1 MATTTNSIV
10 KKAIIPIAGL
20 GTRFLPLSKAL
31 PKELLPL
38 VDRPAIQYVIE
49 EILAAKMDEI
59 IFINRPKSKEV
70 LEYFKKSPKLEKI
83 LEQRNK
89 NNLLEEVKELTRIS
103 EKIKFSSVV
112 QKEPLG
118 DGHAILQAK
127 KFLKNEPVAVLFPDD
142 IIDSDVPCVEQLC
155 EIYKTCEKPVI
166 ALMKVP
172 CEKISRYGVV
182 KVQKIANRVYKIK
195 QIIEKPTLEQAP
207 SDLAIIGRYIHT
219 PETFDYLKKAKP
231 SEKGEII
238 LAEVMNKMLEDGKTI
253 YGYEFKGELLD
264 CGDKLGWLKSS
275 VHFAMKHPK
284 FGKELKQFIKDE
296 KL

>member
-1 MATTTNSIV
+1 MIMNV

-20 GTRFLPLSKAL
+20 GTRFLPLSKAM

-49 EILAAKMDEI
+49 EILAAKMNEI
-59 IFINRPKSKEV
+59 IFVNRPKSKEV

-83 LEQRNK
+83 LQQRNK

-103 EKIKFSSVV
+103 EKIIFSSVI

-118 DGHAILQAK
+118 DGHAILQTK
-127 KFLKNEPVAVLFPDD
+127 KLLGNEATAVLFPDD

-155 EIYKTCEKPVI
+155 EIFKTCQKPVV

-172 CEKISRYGVV
+172 REQVTRYGVV
-182 KVQKIANRVYKIK
+182 AVEKIANRVYKIK
-195 QIIEKPTLEQAP
+195 KIIEKPSLEEAP
-207 SDLAIIGRYIHT
+207 SDLVIIGRYIHT
-219 PETFDYLKKAKP
+219 PEVFDYLKKAKP

-238 LAEVMNKMLEDGKTI
+238 LAEVMNRMLEDGKTI
-253 YGYEFKGELLD
+253 YGYEFKGERLD
-264 CGDKLGWLKSS
+264 CGDKIGWLKSS
-275 VHFAMKHPK
+275 IHFALKHPE
-284 FGKELKQFIKDE
+284 FGQELKQSLKDE

>member
-1 MATTTNSIV
+1 MIMNV

-20 GTRFLPLSKAL
+20 GTRFLPLSKAM

-49 EILAAKMDEI
+49 EILAAKMNEI
-59 IFINRPKSKEV
+59 IFVNRPKSKEV

-83 LEQRNK
+83 LQQRNK

-103 EKIKFSSVV
+103 EKIIFSSVI

-118 DGHAILQAK
+118 DGHAIFQAK
-127 KFLKNEPVAVLFPDD
+127 KLLGNEATAVLFPDD

-155 EIYKTCEKPVI
+155 EIFKTCQKPVV

-172 CEKISRYGVV
+172 REQVTRYGVV
-182 KVQKIANRVYKIK
+182 AVEKIANRVYKIK
-195 QIIEKPTLEQAP
+195 KIIEKPSLEEAP
-207 SDLAIIGRYIHT
+207 SDLVIIGRYIHT
-219 PETFDYLKKAKP
+219 PEVFDYLKKAKP

-253 YGYEFKGELLD
+253 YGYEFKGERLD
-264 CGDKLGWLKSS
+264 CGDKIGWLKSS
-275 VHFAMKHPK
+275 IHFALKHPE
-284 FGKELKQFIKDE
+284 FGQELKQSLKHE

>member
-1 MATTTNSIV
+1 MIMNV

-59 IFINRPKSKEV
+59 IFVNRPKSKEV

-83 LEQRNK
+83 LQQRNK

-103 EKIKFSSVV
+103 EKICFSSVI

-118 DGHAILQAK
+118 DGHAIFQAK
-127 KFLKNEPVAVLFPDD
+127 KLLSNEATAVLFPDD
-142 IIDSDVPCVEQLC
+142 IIDSDVPCIEQLC
-155 EIYKTCEKPVI
+155 EIFKTCQKPVI

-172 CEKISRYGVV
+172 REQVTRYGVV
-182 KVQKIANRVYKIK
+182 AVEKIANRVYKIK
-195 QIIEKPTLEQAP
+195 KIIEKPSLEEAP
-207 SDLAIIGRYIHT
+207 SDLVIIGRYIHT
-219 PETFDYLKKAKP
+219 PEVFDYLKKAKP

-253 YGYEFKGELLD
+253 YGYEFKGERLD
-264 CGDKLGWLKSS
+264 CGDKIGWLKSS
-275 VHFAMKHPK
+275 IHFALKHPE
-284 FGKELKQFIKDE
+284 FGQELKQSLKDE

>member
-1 MATTTNSIV
+1 MSATETISSV

-49 EILAAKMDEI
+49 EILEAKMDEI
-59 IFINRPKSKEV
+59 IFINRPKSKQI

-89 NNLLEEVKELTRIS
+89 NNLLEEVKELTKIS
-103 EKIKFSSVV
+103 EKINFSSVT
-112 QKEPLG
+112 QKQPLG
-118 DGHAILQAK
+118 DGHAVLQAK
-127 KFLKNEPVAVLFPDD
+127 KFIKNEPAAILFPDD
-142 IIDSDVPCVEQLC
+142 IIDSDIPCVEQLC
-155 EIYKTCEKPVI
+155 EIYKTCQKPVI
-166 ALMKVP
+166 ALMRVP
-172 CEKISRYGVV
+172 AEETPRYGIV
-182 KVQKIANRVYKIK
+182 KVEKIANRVYKIK
-195 QIIEKPTLEQAP
+195 QIVEKPKMEEAP
-207 SDLAIIGRYIHT
+207 SDLAIIGRYIQT

-231 SEKGEII
+231 GDKGEII

-253 YGYEFKGELLD
+253 YGYEFKGQRLD

-275 VHFAMKHPK
+275 VYFAVKHPK
-284 FGKELKQFIKDE
+284 FGKELREFIKE
-296 KL
+296 I